1 MPCYAIDEVV
11 PVVDPTAYVHP
22 DAVLIGD
29 VIVGPGCYV
38 GPCAV
43 LRGDFGRIVMERGS
57 NVQDTCV
64 VHGSPGRDT
73 VIEENGHVGHGAVLH
88 YCQIRRDAMV
98 GMNAVVMDEAEIGER
113 AIVAACAFVPAG
125 MRVPPG
131 TLVAGIPAKVRREL
145 SAGEITGKRQGTE
158 VYQELT
164 VRSLRS
170 MRRVEP
176 LAAATPDRRRLP
188 PTKAEAFHAA
198 RKPPQSGPGTAG
210 A

>member
-1 MPCYAIDEVV
+1 MPCYAIDDVV

-88 YCQIRRDAMV
+88 YCQVRRDAMV

-145 SAGEITGKRQGTE
+145 SEQEIAGKRQGTE

-170 MRRVEP
+170 LRQVEP
-176 LAAATPDRRRLP
+176 LAAETPDRRRLP
-188 PTKAEAFHAA
+188 PTKAEAFQAA
-198 RKPPQSGPGTAG
+198 RKPPPASPGTAG